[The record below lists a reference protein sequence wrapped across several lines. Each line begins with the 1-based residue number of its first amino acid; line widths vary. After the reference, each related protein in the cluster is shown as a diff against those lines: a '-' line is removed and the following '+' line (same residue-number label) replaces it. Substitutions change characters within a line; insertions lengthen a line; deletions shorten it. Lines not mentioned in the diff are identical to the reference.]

1 MSSSTP
7 RRQTR
12 FHKTGPIRAARGLL
26 GDDAD
31 APRQRIVGRLLMSD
45 AMHGLRHPDDDRRLR
60 PGLLGSLAAVLIT
73 CVFVAIPA
81 VILAQDSTTFVGR
94 TVDSVTG
101 NDDTSASSSSSD
113 PNPFPGF
120 AEDPGFGDDFGFDVN
135 QVPELVGIVLYLF
148 LALGAVAL
156 LASLIRVISKIA
168 AYIKGRRLSR
178 TPLSPGERSPQDLA
192 ELEDDLYRSFAE
204 ALSFSS
210 GIVTRS
216 SSFGGQHGDHFG
228 TGHHGDTFHH

>member
-7 RRQTR
+7 RRRTR

-26 GDDAD
+26 GDNAD

-45 AMHGLRHPDDDRRLR
+45 ALHGLRHPDDDRRLR

-94 TVDSVTG
+94 TVDSITG
-101 NDDTSASSSSSD
+101 NDAASASSSSEPD
-113 PNPFPGF
+113 PFLGF

-135 QVPELVGIVLYLF
+135 EVPEFVGIVLYLF
-148 LALGAVAL
+148 LALGAAAL
-156 LASLIRVISKIA
+156 LASLIRVVSKIA
-168 AYIKGRRLSR
+168 AYVKGRRLTR
-178 TPLSPGERSPQDLA
+178 TPPTPGERSPEDLA

-216 SSFGGQHGDHFG
+216 SSFGGHHGDHFG